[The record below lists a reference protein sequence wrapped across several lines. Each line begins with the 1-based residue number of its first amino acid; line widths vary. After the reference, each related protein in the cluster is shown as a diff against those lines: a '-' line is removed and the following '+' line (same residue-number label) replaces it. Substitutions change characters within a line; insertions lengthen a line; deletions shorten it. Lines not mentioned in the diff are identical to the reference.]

1 MSSLKQKPVIEK
13 LKLLM
18 EESMAVAAAILDN
31 AQDDGEPI
39 DAQDLLDLISDYQTV
54 LELLDEAFNVT
65 SGTVEPAEGSG
76 ACSIG

>member
-54 LELLDEAFNVT
+54 LELLDEAFNIP
-65 SGTVEPAEGSG
+65 SRSEQPVENSG
-76 ACSIG
+76 ACSID

>member
-39 DAQDLLDLISDYQTV
+39 DAHDLLDLISDYQTV
-54 LELLDEAFNVT
+54 LELLDEAFNIPI
-65 SGTVEPAEGSG
+65 GTEQPPQNSG

>member
-13 LKLLM
+13 LRFLM
-18 EESMAVAAAILDN
+18 EESMAVAAAIRDN
-31 AQDDGEPI
+31 AMDDGEPI
-39 DAQDLLDLISDYQTV
+39 DAHDLLDLISDYQTV

-65 SGTVEPAEGSG
+65 SGTEQPPQNSG

>member
-65 SGTVEPAEGSG
+65 SRTVEPAEGGG

>member
-39 DAQDLLDLISDYQTV
+39 DAHDLLDLISDYQTV

-65 SGTVEPAEGSG
+65 SGSEQPPEGGG

>member
-18 EESMAVAAAILDN
+18 EESMAAAAAILDN

-65 SGTVEPAEGSG
+65 SGTEQPPQNSG

>member
-18 EESMAVAAAILDN
+18 EESMAVAAAIRDN

-39 DAQDLLDLISDYQTV
+39 DAHDLLDLISDYQTV
-54 LELLDEAFNVT
+54 LELLDETFNIPIG
-65 SGTVEPAEGSG
+65 SVEPVENSG

>member
-18 EESMAVAAAILDN
+18 EESKGVAAAILDN
-31 AQDDGEPI
+31 AQFDGEPI
-39 DAQDLLDLISDYQTV
+39 DAHDLLDLISDYQTV
-54 LELLDEAFNVT
+54 LELLDEAFNIPIG
-65 SGTVEPAEGSG
+65 SVEPAQNSG

>member
-18 EESMAVAAAILDN
+18 EESMAVAAAIRDN
-31 AQDDGEPI
+31 AMDDAEPI

-54 LELLDEAFNVT
+54 LELLDEAFNIPI
-65 SGTVEPAEGSG
+65 GTEPPAENSG

>member
-18 EESMAVAAAILDN
+18 EESMAVAAAIRDN
-31 AQDDGEPI
+31 AMDDAEPI
-39 DAQDLLDLISDYQTV
+39 DAHDLLDLISDYQTV

-65 SGTVEPAEGSG
+65 SGTVEPAQNSG

>member
-18 EESMAVAAAILDN
+18 EESKDVAAAILDN

-54 LELLDEAFNVT
+54 LELLDEAFNIP
-65 SGTVEPAEGSG
+65 SGTEQPVKNSG

>member
-54 LELLDEAFNVT
+54 LELLDEAFNIPI
-65 SGTVEPAEGSG
+65 GTEPPAENSG

>member
-18 EESMAVAAAILDN
+18 EESMAVAAAIRDN
-31 AQDDGEPI
+31 AMDDAEPI

-65 SGTVEPAEGSG
+65 SGTEQPPQNSG

>member
-65 SGTVEPAEGSG
+65 SGTEQPPQNSG

>member
-13 LKLLM
+13 LRFLM
-18 EESMAVAAAILDN
+18 EESMAVAAAIRDN
-31 AQDDGEPI
+31 AMDDAEPI

-54 LELLDEAFNVT
+54 LELLDEAFNIPI
-65 SGTVEPAEGSG
+65 GTEPPAENSG

>member
-1 MSSLKQKPVIEK
+1 MPSVKQAPVIEK

-65 SGTVEPAEGSG
+65 SGTVEPAQNSG

>member
-31 AQDDGEPI
+31 AQDDGIPI
-39 DAQDLLDLISDYQTV
+39 DAHDLLDLISDYQTV

-65 SGTVEPAEGSG
+65 SGSVEPVENSG

>member
-18 EESMAVAAAILDN
+18 EESMAVAAAIRDN

-54 LELLDEAFNVT
+54 LELLDEAFNIPI
-65 SGTVEPAEGSG
+65 GTEPTAENSG